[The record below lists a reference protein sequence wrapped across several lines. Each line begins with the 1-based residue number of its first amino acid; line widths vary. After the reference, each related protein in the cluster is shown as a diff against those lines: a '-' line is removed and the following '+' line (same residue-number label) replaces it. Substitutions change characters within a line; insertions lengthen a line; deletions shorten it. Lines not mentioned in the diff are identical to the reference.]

1 MHRSP
6 GHVARLLLAVTLLAT
21 LFTAQTEIP
30 TALAAGPNTTFFLLT
45 DDNRI
50 AALTDG
56 LPDKPATPVALT
68 GVTAGETLVGIDV
81 RPQNGLLYGLGI
93 NATANIGTLY
103 LVNPQNG
110 VATAIGTPGQ
120 VTFTTNGATPVDLP
134 DPETVGYGFEFNPA
148 ADRVRVVAGSLN
160 FRVNPNT
167 SGPVDGDNTGL
178 TSGAVAGTNPD
189 GPTKS
194 GTTTVDAAAYT
205 NNMPNNGGI
214 TTLYTLDAT
223 SNRLF
228 IQNPP
233 NTGTQTLGQSVTLNG
248 SVLDFNSFNGFDIP
262 PGVNAPASNLAVPS
276 GAGYAMLTVGGLVGL
291 YTIDLVS
298 GVATFLG
305 TPGNLSVRGM
315 AVWSPLPSGIALSA
329 SGTNLVRFRLDTPGT
344 TTTQAMNLANVVAG
358 ETLVGIDGRPATGQL
373 YGLGIDA
380 TANTG
385 TLYLIDPQNGTV
397 TLAVPGMASDITFA
411 GVDFPDPATTGYGFD
426 FNPTVD
432 RIRVTTGTGLN
443 FRVNPITGLPGAATP
458 DGAINGLPGG
468 SIGVAAAAYTNNY
481 AGTTT
486 TTLYTIDTA
495 SDQLFIQNPP
505 NNGTQTNGL
514 PLTLNGAPL
523 DATGMNGFDIPPGA
537 SVATLNAPASGN
549 GYAELTVGGTTS
561 LYRINL
567 ATGAAT
573 LLGAIGTGATAMSG
587 FVAWSEA
594 PVAQLTAAAT
604 TVSESIGTIDLTI
617 TSRGGSPMIA
627 SYTVSGGSATPGAD
641 YTVISGT
648 LLLGGTTISQTF
660 SLPIVNDSLP
670 ENNETVQVQLLGADG
685 VAQTLTLTI
694 VDNDPRV
701 KFSAPGYSG
710 SEVAGTALVTVTLD
724 KAAATTTSVHY
735 ATANGT
741 AIAGSDYT
749 ASGGTLTFAPGQTSK
764 TLSIPILA
772 DQVADPGET
781 FKVNLSAP
789 VGIVLSTPSNAQ
801 VTIADNPPGYKL
813 FLPLTT
819 R

>member
-6 GHVARLLLAVTLLAT
+6 GHVARLLLAMALLAA
-21 LFTAQTEIP
+21 LFAAHHDTRP
-30 TALAAGPNTTFFLLT
+30 ALAAGPATSFFLLT
-45 DDNRI
+45 TDNRI
-50 AALTDG
+50 IALTDA
-56 LPDKPATPVALT
+56 LPDKPATPVAIT
-68 GVTAGETLVGIDV
+68 GITAGETLVGIDV
-81 RPQNGLLYGLGI
+81 RPQNGLLYGLGV
-93 NATANIGTLY
+93 NATANIASLY
-103 LVNPQNG
+103 LINPWNG
-110 VATAIGTPGQ
+110 VSRVVGTAGQ
-120 VTFTTNGATPVDLP
+120 VAFTTNGTIPVDLP
-134 DPETVGYGFEFNPA
+134 DPDTVGYGFDFNPA
-148 ADRVRVVAGSLN
+148 VDRVRVVAGSLN

-178 TSGAVAGTNPD
+178 TSGAVTGTNPD
-189 GPTKS
+189 GPTKG

-205 NNMPNNGGI
+205 NNMPNNGNI
-214 TTLYTLDAT
+214 TTLYTLDAA

-233 NTGTQTLGQSVTLNG
+233 NTGTQTLGQTVTLNSG
-248 SVLDFNSFNGFDIP
+248 VLDFTSFNGFDIP
-262 PGVNAPASNLAVPS
+262 PGVNAPSSSMPVAS
-276 GAGYAMLTVGGLVGL
+276 GAGYAMLTVGGAVGL
-291 YTIDLVS
+291 YTINLVS

-305 TPGNLSVRGM
+305 TPGNLSVRSM
-315 AVWSPLPSGIALSA
+315 AIWSPLPSGIALTADGS
-329 SGTNLVRFRLDTPGT
+329 SLVRFGLDTPGT

-358 ETLVGIDGRPATGQL
+358 ETLVGIDSRPATGQL
-373 YGLGIDA
+373 YGLGINA

-385 TLYLIDPQNGTV
+385 TLYLIDPQTGVV
-397 TLAVPGMASDITFA
+397 TLAIPGTASLITFA
-411 GVDFPDPATTGYGFD
+411 GVDFPDPTTTGYGFD

-432 RIRVTTGTGLN
+432 RIRVTTGTGRYV
-443 FRVNPITGLPGAATP
+443 RVNPITGLPAAATP

-468 SIGVAAAAYTNNY
+468 STGVAAAAYTNNY
-481 AGTTT
+481 VGTTT
-486 TTLYTIDTA
+486 TTLYTIDPT
-495 SDQLFIQNPP
+495 SNQLFIQNPP
-505 NNGTQTNGL
+505 NNGTQTNPL

-537 SVATLNAPASGN
+537 SVATSNVPASGN

-561 LYRINL
+561 LYQINL

-594 PVAQLTAAAT
+594 LKAQLTVAAT
-604 TVSESIGTIDLTI
+604 SVSESIGTVDLTLRS
-617 TSRGGSPMIA
+617 TGGTPMIA
-627 SYTVSGGSATPGAD
+627 SYTVGGGSATPGAD

-648 LLLGGTTISQTF
+648 LLLGGTTISQTI
-660 SLPIVNDSLP
+660 SLPIINDSLP

-741 AIAGSDYT
+741 ATAGSDYT

-772 DQVADPGET
+772 DQVADPGESFSVT
-781 FKVNLSAP
+781 LSAP
-789 VGIVLSTPSNAQ
+789 VGIVLSTPSSVQ
-801 VTIADNPPGYKL
+801 VTIADNPPGYKV
-813 FLPLTT
+813 FLPLVT